1 MPADLASSELL
12 RAIVQR
18 PADAQ
23 RTARLAENVRDWDSL
38 LHLAR
43 EHRVSPMLFSR
54 LVDMAP
60 VVPPAVQE
68 QLRAEYHR
76 NVFHNLANAK
86 ELIGLLHVLDR
97 EGIPAMPFKGV
108 VLGASIYGDLTTRP
122 AGDVDL
128 LIHYRHLL
136 RATAVL
142 LEMGC
147 ELTTPVRANGEPA
160 DPHLYEYHFE
170 RPADGMVIEL
180 RWRFELTYSRFRRD
194 LGMDWVW
201 PRRRIAILAGAVVP
215 NIDPEITLLMLC
227 MHGAKH
233 AWSRLIWIC
242 DVAQLLTTFPDLDWK
257 EVIREAKRS
266 GLWRTLA
273 VGVLLAQRM
282 AGVEVSQAVL
292 GPFEWDATASSLA
305 RHIQATLFDAPGS
318 TPAGRRPY
326 YLQLLGFRDRIRLL
340 LSLDF
345 FRPNDRD
352 RAAIHLPP
360 SLHFLYYLIR
370 PVRMLCDRSARP

>member
-1 MPADLASSELL
+1 L

-201 PRRRIAILAGAVVP
+201 PRRRIAILAGAEVP